1 MEKST
6 AVFKKLGSVLSSQ
19 AECSSFANFCFKAKQ
34 IQCFEYILGGHDVI
48 AVLPTGYGKSLIF
61 HLLPWILPQKQPNQS
76 NIVLV
81 VCPLSS
87 IIRDQVSLLSEKG
100 IRAEMLP
107 NSLIDKPDDVSLSLF
122 PKTENGKTESKGQG
136 LLHLSD
142 IVKSGELDILFG
154 HPEAFLS
161 AEGRQLLKSDIFKE
175 RVVACAIDEA
185 HCVEIWG
192 KEFRTD
198 FSELAVLRSLIPEL
212 KFIAVTATATKKQ
225 TKTFAQ
231 TLCMKNLKVVCV
243 SPNRPNIFLSIVERK
258 PSLYG
263 FDGVTEILEPIA
275 KNLLHLKENFPMTI
289 IYMRLDFC
297 GKAYKLF
304 DRILTEK
311 QYVGKEI
318 SCKARLFNQ
327 FHSPS
332 PPAEK
337 VFILE
342 EIKQQHSR
350 IRVLFATTALG
361 MGVDA
366 PNIAHVMHIGPPS
379 SMEAYTQEIGRAGR
393 TKCDSWATL
402 FYNNNDIAPNTHTQ
416 KSMRDYCLAKGCL
429 RKELTNYFDFQ
440 CPKQKRCCS
449 NCDENNSFPYFSILE
464 NRKRQLGQ
472 SMMDILKQELDDCL
486 KKYEDKIKNDF
497 YFDIPLPEEPG
508 VASKSER
515 IAESVADIVDEMSL
529 LYNFDVFHSDCR
541 KELFSIIDKYAP
553 IAT

>member
-87 IIRDQVSLLSEKG
+87 IIRDQVSLLSEK
-100 IRAEMLP
+100 
-107 NSLIDKPDDVSLSLF
+107 
-122 PKTENGKTESKGQG
+122 
-136 LLHLSD
+136 
-142 IVKSGELDILFG
+142 
-154 HPEAFLS
+154 
-161 AEGRQLLKSDIFKE
+161 
-175 RVVACAIDEA
+175 A

-231 TLCMKNLKVVCV
+231 TL
-243 SPNRPNIFLSIVERK
+243 S
-258 PSLYG
+258 
-263 FDGVTEILEPIA
+263 
-275 KNLLHLKENFPMTI
+275 
-289 IYMRLDFC
+289 
-297 GKAYKLF
+297 
-304 DRILTEK
+304 
-311 QYVGKEI
+311 
-318 SCKARLFNQ
+318 
-327 FHSPS
+327 
-332 PPAEK
+332 EK

-416 KSMRDYCLAKGCL
+416 KSMRDYSTAEKNSFQL
-429 RKELTNYFDFQ
+429 LTNMLQ
-440 CPKQKRCCS
+440 
-449 NCDENNSFPYFSILE
+449 
-464 NRKRQLGQ
+464 
-472 SMMDILKQELDDCL
+472 
-486 KKYEDKIKNDF
+486 
-497 YFDIPLPEEPG
+497 
-508 VASKSER
+508 
-515 IAESVADIVDEMSL
+515 
-529 LYNFDVFHSDCR
+529 
-541 KELFSIIDKYAP
+541 
-553 IAT
+553 